1 MTRLSL
7 IFVGTG
13 DFGLPVLEAL
23 LKDRNFRIPFVIT
36 GQDKP
41 AARHLKLTSPKIKEL
56 AQTNKLIVHQPRRI
70 SALKQKITQENP
82 NLLLVVS
89 YGEIIAK
96 EILNIPKLGA
106 INIHASLL
114 PLYRGASPIQ
124 EALRNSDKKTG
135 ITWILMDEKMD
146 AGQIIEKCESA
157 IGADDNFAT
166 LSKKLSELAAAK
178 TPGVLM
184 DFAKNRASEPQ
195 EESKATYCRKIK
207 KEDGLILLEKETA
220 EEIVNKIR
228 AFTPWPGCYIFW
240 NNKRL
245 KIIQAR
251 IVEQKISPGEMKV
264 LDNGILAFGTQ
275 KGVLLPVRVQLEGKK
290 EMRVEEFLRGQRRI
304 TNNEIRMTN

>member
-1 MTRLSL
+1 MRISL

-13 DFGLPVLEAL
+13 DFGLPILEAL
-23 LKDRNFRIPFVIT
+23 LKDQNFRIPFVVT

-41 AARHLKLTSPKIKEL
+41 AARHLKLKPPKIKEL
-56 AQTNKLIVHQPRRI
+56 AVTNKIIVHQPGHI
-70 SALKQKITQENP
+70 WDLKQKITQENP
-82 NLLLVVS
+82 DFLLVIS
-89 YGEIIAK
+89 YGEIVQK

-124 EALRNSDKKTG
+124 EALRNGDKKTG
-135 ITWILMDEKMD
+135 IAYILMNEKMD
-146 AGQIIEKCESA
+146 AGPIIEQCEYRVEL
-157 IGADDNFAT
+157 DDNFET
-166 LSKKLSELAAAK
+166 LSQKLSKLAAEK

-195 EESKATYCRKIK
+195 NESNVTYCRKIK

-228 AFTPWPGCYIFW
+228 AFTPWPGCYILW

-245 KIIQAR
+245 KITQAR
-251 IVEQKISPGEMKV
+251 AIEQKISPGEMKI
-264 LDNGILAFGTQ
+264 LDNGILALGTQ
-275 KGVLLPVRVQLEGKK
+275 KGVVLPVRVQLEGKK
-290 EMRVEEFLRGQRRI
+290 EMRVEEFLRGQENAKNTR
-304 TNNEIRMTN
+304 NYQC